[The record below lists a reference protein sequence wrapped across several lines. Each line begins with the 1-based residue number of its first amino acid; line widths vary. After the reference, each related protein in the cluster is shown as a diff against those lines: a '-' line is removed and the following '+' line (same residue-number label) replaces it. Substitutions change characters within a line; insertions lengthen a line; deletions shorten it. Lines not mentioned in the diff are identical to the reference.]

1 MGSRWQIIAFPLIL
15 PWRKEFW
22 TLPLYFADLQVGV
35 IPGWPEAMPYRGRPL
50 PSEAMAPGNELRH
63 YHPGELLQRK
73 AFKNFLE
80 SREEVED
87 IVRELK
93 GLPKEALPMELPSGE
108 AWSLVW
114 QLEKMQADEEARM
127 IHVDEG
133 EAWLAEIL
141 SPEPWDNRKSFGT
154 TGLKESVDP
163 ELARLRYLLWR
174 REMAPHL
181 EGNWTPL
188 LLGRTSRA
196 VFGSLKEWPGWN
208 FIKMVQV
215 RLPGIRTETAWRE
228 VAGEGPGGP
237 AWRGR
242 FEEHLAACL
251 EAAGDFPALK
261 SRAGELKDYLE
272 KAVVPAWPVEPV
284 WHLELEIWAQEA
296 DEEEDWGPVLCWAG
310 AGADIL
316 PG

>member
-1 MGSRWQIIAFPLIL
+1 MGTDWQVVAFPLIL

-22 TLPLYFADLQVGV
+22 TLPLYFAGLNVGV
-35 IPGWPEAMPYRGRPL
+35 LPGWPKAMPYEGRPL
-50 PSEAMAPGNELRH
+50 PPEATAPGSELRH

-73 AFKNFLE
+73 AFKDFLE

-93 GLPKEALPMELPSGE
+93 GLPKESLPEDLPSRE

-127 IHVDEG
+127 IQVDQG
-133 EAWLAEIL
+133 EEWLAEIL
-141 SPEPWDNRKSFGT
+141 SPEPWDNRKSYGT
-154 TGLKESVDP
+154 TGLKEMVDP

-174 REMAPHL
+174 REMAPYL
-181 EGNWTPL
+181 EGKWAPL

-196 VFGSLKEWPGWN
+196 IFGTLKDWPGWN
-208 FIKMVQV
+208 FIKLVKV
-215 RLPGIRTETAWRE
+215 GLPGVRSEGAWRE
-228 VAGEGPGGP
+228 AAGEGQWPD
-237 AWRGR
+237 WRGG
-242 FEEHLAACL
+242 FEEHLTACL
-251 EAAGDFPALK
+251 EASGDLQVLK
-261 SRAGELKDYLE
+261 SRAKELREFLE
-272 KAVVPAWPVEPV
+272 NDVAPNWPEEPAW
-284 WHLELEIWAQEA
+284 HFELEIWNHEA
-296 DEEEDWGPVLCWAG
+296 DDEEDWGPVLCWAG